1 MLNHTYTSVNN
12 ANLVD
17 CGKKQHISSQPSP
30 LLKDN
35 FLGEFRTELD
45 KKKVLANLGIATDLV
60 LEWKNIQGDIGQ
72 SEALIRELDAR
83 TKYISALDGLSK
95 TLAEGIAYLETIV
108 GGEQSAEAEQDRRLQ
123 VLESAKQA
131 LDTEISTLKTNLSS
145 TKVNVES
152 VQKSVAAIEQQ
163 LTNINTLIT
172 VSEADGNALKLLD
185 GETPGL
191 FVPDLSGQ
199 IKESNDKITV
209 LETTVKQI
217 PDTYV
222 TKNELGGDGTFQF
235 VNQSTFDSFSSNVT
249 GRLDNVNGQI
259 TDINSELS
267 KTVKTGEDGHVDKL
281 YVKQLSKEVGDNNIK
296 ITDSFEM
303 DGPNPLDVRFVRET
317 LEDLL
322 ALPVD
327 VCYEGMGVIVNSLS
341 SLYILKKPTEGS
353 LTQKYVENINNWKC
367 PEDLVTVALTKT
379 EYDNLLEKN
388 PNVFY
393 YIYEEEITRTQEPK
407 REEYSSDEEFQVEWE
422 KWVES
427 LKTLSQEYMSA
438 SWGVDIETKLGKKAS
453 AEDLN
458 VVNSNVKQLQD
469 EISDLKGG
477 DSGNSLVSLGKSIE
491 AIQEATVDIETRLNQ
506 LVTTSEEGT
515 ESGRIVAIETEVNT
529 VKTSLND
536 YVTKS
541 DLQDNT
547 QEFIFVKTST
557 YQEDKETFTNQLAES
572 VATKIVDAESINT
585 ESLSLKDANIQVDA
599 DHLTIND
606 KPIALSEDLM
616 KVEIIDQDTY
626 NKWEQEGTL
635 SDKVYYYTYD
645 GTVSLVTNTDLQRVK
660 DDLSDLQT
668 LVAQLQKSIAE
679 LQQIVQ
685 GSNPTE

>member
-1 MLNHTYTSVNN
+1 
-12 ANLVD
+12 
-17 CGKKQHISSQPSP
+17 
-30 LLKDN
+30 
-35 FLGEFRTELD
+35 
-45 KKKVLANLGIATDLV
+45 VLANLGIATDLV

-172 VSEADGNALKLLD
+172 VSDAEGNALSLLE

-199 IKESNDKITV
+199 LQESNAKISA

-281 YVKQLSKEVGDNNIK
+281 YVKQLSNEVGDNNIK

-317 LEDLL
+317 LED
-322 ALPVD
+322 
-327 VCYEGMGVIVNSLS
+327 
-341 SLYILKKPTEGS
+341 
-353 LTQKYVENINNWKC
+353 
-367 PEDLVTVALTKT
+367 
-379 EYDNLLEKN
+379 
-388 PNVFY
+388 
-393 YIYEEEITRTQEPK
+393 
-407 REEYSSDEEFQVEWE
+407 
-422 KWVES
+422 
-427 LKTLSQEYMSA
+427 
-438 SWGVDIETKLGKKAS
+438 
-453 AEDLN
+453 
-458 VVNSNVKQLQD
+458 
-469 EISDLKGG
+469 
-477 DSGNSLVSLGKSIE
+477 
-491 AIQEATVDIETRLNQ
+491 
-506 LVTTSEEGT
+506 
-515 ESGRIVAIETEVNT
+515 
-529 VKTSLND
+529 
-536 YVTKS
+536 
-541 DLQDNT
+541 
-547 QEFIFVKTST
+547 
-557 YQEDKETFTNQLAES
+557 
-572 VATKIVDAESINT
+572 
-585 ESLSLKDANIQVDA
+585 
-599 DHLTIND
+599 
-606 KPIALSEDLM
+606 
-616 KVEIIDQDTY
+616 
-626 NKWEQEGTL
+626 
-635 SDKVYYYTYD
+635 
-645 GTVSLVTNTDLQRVK
+645 
-660 DDLSDLQT
+660 
-668 LVAQLQKSIAE
+668 
-679 LQQIVQ
+679 
-685 GSNPTE
+685 